1 MIPTTC
7 KGRDNWGTVKD
18 TYLFKLTL
26 KSFLLTQDKEHEY
39 IFYIGIDSDDRIF
52 SKQYYQNEIRK
63 FQQVFKNVDY
73 KFIVM
78 ENVKKGH
85 LN

>member
-1 MIPTTC
+1 MTDPAKHKIGLLIPTTC

-26 KSFLLTQDKEHEY
+26 KSFLLSQDKEHEY

-52 SKQYYQNEIRK
+52 SKQ
-63 FQQVFKNVDY
+63 F
-73 KFIVM
+73 
-78 ENVKKGH
+78 
-85 LN
+85 